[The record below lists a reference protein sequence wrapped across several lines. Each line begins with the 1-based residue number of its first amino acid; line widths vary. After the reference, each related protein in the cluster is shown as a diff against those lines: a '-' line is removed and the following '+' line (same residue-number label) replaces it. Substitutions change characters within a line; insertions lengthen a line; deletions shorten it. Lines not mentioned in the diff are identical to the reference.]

1 MQISLL
7 TKLKNIQRRYFA
19 SSLRCSK
26 ATKLKLDLRA
36 PAGYRAQSA
45 SLPQVPAFA
54 IHGFGP
60 ASTLGLAKFP
70 GTQVS
75 MLVFSIFAYIK
86 LSYLSAGPL
95 CNKSLLMQNISFTK
109 VCLQSDLQRFLC
121 RFFYAK
127 ILQKQPYFYSK
138 ILQ

>member
-1 MQISLL
+1 M
-7 TKLKNIQRRYFA
+7 
-19 SSLRCSK
+19 
-26 ATKLKLDLRA
+26 
-36 PAGYRAQSA
+36 
-45 SLPQVPAFA
+45 PQVPAFA

-121 RFFYAK
+121 RFFLCKNSTKTTLFLFQNITINLRFLFYNMNK
-127 ILQKQPYFYSK
+127 ISK
-138 ILQ
+138 WEYTLYKD